1 MTVRRIALL
10 VVVVAVTASGCSTAK
25 QVLGVPNAGDPSVAI
40 KSAETKW
47 LLIKN
52 PRFGDVPSEP
62 EYVWVEE
69 GKTPITFGTVV
80 FGKGSIIAP
89 PEIVYRYGSPPGGGK
104 ISARQNMPTQAAPGT
119 PAPTQT
125 AATPAPKGAAPA
137 APTPAPTPTNGKA
150 PEGPKRGVVVYVDT
164 TRIVIDLTAADGIR
178 AGTLVS
184 LRRDAIPLVH
194 PVTGEVL
201 GELDE
206 EVGTARVTEMRDRFS
221 VADVQTVAPARG
233 SRSRIASSRS
243 NRSWPRPLSSGSSRR
258 ASPGLIGADLESVE
272 AEIRRELDSPVALIQ
287 EMGGYIAGAGGKR
300 LRPMLLLL
308 AARLAGYVGPRS
320 VRLACVVEMLHT
332 ATLIHDDVVDQAPLR
347 RGRPSANAQ
356 WGDDASVLV
365 GDHLYSKSF
374 AMLVRDNDRAVMETL
389 ARSTVSMTEAEVFQL
404 ELKRSGV
411 TTEADYLRIITQKT
425 ASFMSACCRIG
436 ALLGGLPAAQ
446 VDALTQYGLDIGV
459 AFQISDDSLDFVA
472 NQDRLGK
479 AIGADLREGKRTL
492 PLIAMLARAT
502 RAESERVKSLL
513 KRRDLDAEEIDEI
526 RRYVLDH
533 EGVEYALAQAHQYA
547 RSAKAALAAFTPSEE
562 RETLAL
568 IADFVVDRDR

>member
-1 MTVRRIALL
+1 V
-10 VVVVAVTASGCSTAK
+10 
-25 QVLGVPNAGDPSVAI
+25 
-40 KSAETKW
+40 
-47 LLIKN
+47 
-52 PRFGDVPSEP
+52 
-62 EYVWVEE
+62 
-69 GKTPITFGTVV
+69 
-80 FGKGSIIAP
+80 
-89 PEIVYRYGSPPGGGK
+89 
-104 ISARQNMPTQAAPGT
+104 
-119 PAPTQT
+119 
-125 AATPAPKGAAPA
+125 ATP
-137 APTPAPTPTNGKA
+137 
-150 PEGPKRGVVVYVDT
+150 
-164 TRIVIDLTAADGIR
+164 
-178 AGTLVS
+178 TLERVLKERVS
-184 LRRDAIPLVH
+184 GLV
-194 PVTGEVL
+194 
-201 GELDE
+201 
-206 EVGTARVTEMRDRFS
+206 
-221 VADVQTVAPARG
+221 
-233 SRSRIASSRS
+233 
-243 NRSWPRPLSSGSSRR
+243 
-258 ASPGLIGADLESVE
+258 GADLERVE
-272 AEIRRELDSPVALIQ
+272 ADIRRELDSPVALIQ

-308 AARLAGYVGPRS
+308 AARLAGYVGPRG
-320 VRLACVVEMLHT
+320 VRLACVVELLHT

-404 ELKRSGV
+404 ELKRTGV

-436 ALLGGLPAAQ
+436 ALLGGVPAEQ

-502 RAESERVKSLL
+502 RAESERMKSLL
-513 KRRDLDAEEIDEI
+513 KRHDLDGEEIDEI
-526 RRYVLDH
+526 RRYVVDH

-547 RSAKAALAAFTPSEE
+547 RSAKAALAAFNPSEE

-568 IADFVVDRDR
+568 VADFVVDRDR

>member
-1 MTVRRIALL
+1 M
-10 VVVVAVTASGCSTAK
+10 
-25 QVLGVPNAGDPSVAI
+25 
-40 KSAETKW
+40 
-47 LLIKN
+47 
-52 PRFGDVPSEP
+52 
-62 EYVWVEE
+62 
-69 GKTPITFGTVV
+69 
-80 FGKGSIIAP
+80 
-89 PEIVYRYGSPPGGGK
+89 
-104 ISARQNMPTQAAPGT
+104 
-119 PAPTQT
+119 
-125 AATPAPKGAAPA
+125 ATPTLERVLK
-137 APTPAPTPTNGKA
+137 
-150 PEGPKRGVVVYVDT
+150 ERV
-164 TRIVIDLTAADGIR
+164 
-178 AGTLVS
+178 AGLV
-184 LRRDAIPLVH
+184 
-194 PVTGEVL
+194 
-201 GELDE
+201 
-206 EVGTARVTEMRDRFS
+206 
-221 VADVQTVAPARG
+221 
-233 SRSRIASSRS
+233 
-243 NRSWPRPLSSGSSRR
+243 
-258 ASPGLIGADLESVE
+258 GADLERVE

-308 AARLAGYVGPRS
+308 AARLAGYVGPRG
-320 VRLACVVEMLHT
+320 VRLACVVELLHT

-404 ELKRSGV
+404 ELKRTGV

-436 ALLGGLPAAQ
+436 ALLGGVSAGQ

-502 RAESERVKSLL
+502 PAESERVKSLL
-513 KRRDLDAEEIDEI
+513 KRHDLDAEEIDEI
-526 RRYVLDH
+526 RRYVVDH
-533 EGVEYALAQAHQYA
+533 EGVEYALAQAHEYA
-547 RSAKAALAAFTPSEE
+547 RSAKAALAAFNPSEE

-568 IADFVVDRDR
+568 VADFVVDRDR

>member
-1 MTVRRIALL
+1 V
-10 VVVVAVTASGCSTAK
+10 
-25 QVLGVPNAGDPSVAI
+25 
-40 KSAETKW
+40 
-47 LLIKN
+47 
-52 PRFGDVPSEP
+52 
-62 EYVWVEE
+62 
-69 GKTPITFGTVV
+69 
-80 FGKGSIIAP
+80 
-89 PEIVYRYGSPPGGGK
+89 
-104 ISARQNMPTQAAPGT
+104 
-119 PAPTQT
+119 
-125 AATPAPKGAAPA
+125 ATP
-137 APTPAPTPTNGKA
+137 
-150 PEGPKRGVVVYVDT
+150 
-164 TRIVIDLTAADGIR
+164 
-178 AGTLVS
+178 TLERVLKERVS
-184 LRRDAIPLVH
+184 GLV
-194 PVTGEVL
+194 
-201 GELDE
+201 
-206 EVGTARVTEMRDRFS
+206 
-221 VADVQTVAPARG
+221 
-233 SRSRIASSRS
+233 
-243 NRSWPRPLSSGSSRR
+243 
-258 ASPGLIGADLESVE
+258 GADLERVE

-308 AARLAGYVGPRS
+308 AARLAGYVGPRG
-320 VRLACVVEMLHT
+320 VRLACVVELLHT

-404 ELKRSGV
+404 ELKRTGV

-436 ALLGGLPAAQ
+436 ALLGGVPAEQ

-502 RAESERVKSLL
+502 PAESERMKSLL
-513 KRRDLDAEEIDEI
+513 KRHDLDGEEIDEI
-526 RRYVLDH
+526 RRYVVDH
-533 EGVEYALAQAHQYA
+533 EGVEYALAQAHEYA
-547 RSAKAALAAFTPSEE
+547 RSAKAALAAFNPSEE

-568 IADFVVDRDR
+568 VADFVVDRDR

>member
-1 MTVRRIALL
+1 M
-10 VVVVAVTASGCSTAK
+10 
-25 QVLGVPNAGDPSVAI
+25 
-40 KSAETKW
+40 
-47 LLIKN
+47 
-52 PRFGDVPSEP
+52 
-62 EYVWVEE
+62 
-69 GKTPITFGTVV
+69 
-80 FGKGSIIAP
+80 
-89 PEIVYRYGSPPGGGK
+89 
-104 ISARQNMPTQAAPGT
+104 
-119 PAPTQT
+119 
-125 AATPAPKGAAPA
+125 ATP
-137 APTPAPTPTNGKA
+137 
-150 PEGPKRGVVVYVDT
+150 
-164 TRIVIDLTAADGIR
+164 
-178 AGTLVS
+178 TLERVLKERVS
-184 LRRDAIPLVH
+184 
-194 PVTGEVL
+194 
-201 GELDE
+201 
-206 EVGTARVTEMRDRFS
+206 
-221 VADVQTVAPARG
+221 
-233 SRSRIASSRS
+233 
-243 NRSWPRPLSSGSSRR
+243 
-258 ASPGLIGADLESVE
+258 GLIGADLERVE
-272 AEIRRELDSPVALIQ
+272 AEIRHELDSPVALIQ

-308 AARLAGYVGPRS
+308 AARLAGYVGPRG

-374 AMLVRDNDRAVMETL
+374 ALLVRDNDRAVMETL

-436 ALLGGLPAAQ
+436 GLLGEVPAGQ

-502 RAESERVKSLL
+502 QAESERVKSLL
-513 KRRDLDAEEIDEI
+513 KRHDLDGEEIDEI

-533 EGVEYALAQAHQYA
+533 KGVEYALAQAHEYA

-568 IADFVVDRDR
+568 IADFVVYRDR

>member
-1 MTVRRIALL
+1 V
-10 VVVVAVTASGCSTAK
+10 
-25 QVLGVPNAGDPSVAI
+25 
-40 KSAETKW
+40 
-47 LLIKN
+47 
-52 PRFGDVPSEP
+52 
-62 EYVWVEE
+62 
-69 GKTPITFGTVV
+69 
-80 FGKGSIIAP
+80 
-89 PEIVYRYGSPPGGGK
+89 
-104 ISARQNMPTQAAPGT
+104 
-119 PAPTQT
+119 
-125 AATPAPKGAAPA
+125 ATPTLERVLK
-137 APTPAPTPTNGKA
+137 
-150 PEGPKRGVVVYVDT
+150 ERV
-164 TRIVIDLTAADGIR
+164 
-178 AGTLVS
+178 AGLV
-184 LRRDAIPLVH
+184 
-194 PVTGEVL
+194 
-201 GELDE
+201 
-206 EVGTARVTEMRDRFS
+206 
-221 VADVQTVAPARG
+221 
-233 SRSRIASSRS
+233 
-243 NRSWPRPLSSGSSRR
+243 
-258 ASPGLIGADLESVE
+258 GADLERVE

-308 AARLAGYVGPRS
+308 AARLAGYVGPRG
-320 VRLACVVEMLHT
+320 VRLACVVELLHT

-404 ELKRSGV
+404 ELKRTGV

-436 ALLGGLPAAQ
+436 ALLGGVPAGQA
-446 VDALTQYGLDIGV
+446 DALTQYGLDIGV

-502 RAESERVKSLL
+502 PAESERVKSLL
-513 KRRDLDAEEIDEI
+513 KRHDLDAEEIDEI
-526 RRYVLDH
+526 RRYVVDH
-533 EGVEYALAQAHQYA
+533 EGVEYALAQAHEYA
-547 RSAKAALAAFTPSEE
+547 RSAKAALAAFNPSEE

-568 IADFVVDRDR
+568 VADFVVDRDR

>member
-1 MTVRRIALL
+1 V
-10 VVVVAVTASGCSTAK
+10 
-25 QVLGVPNAGDPSVAI
+25 
-40 KSAETKW
+40 
-47 LLIKN
+47 
-52 PRFGDVPSEP
+52 
-62 EYVWVEE
+62 
-69 GKTPITFGTVV
+69 
-80 FGKGSIIAP
+80 
-89 PEIVYRYGSPPGGGK
+89 
-104 ISARQNMPTQAAPGT
+104 
-119 PAPTQT
+119 
-125 AATPAPKGAAPA
+125 ATPTLERVLK
-137 APTPAPTPTNGKA
+137 
-150 PEGPKRGVVVYVDT
+150 ERV
-164 TRIVIDLTAADGIR
+164 
-178 AGTLVS
+178 AGLV
-184 LRRDAIPLVH
+184 
-194 PVTGEVL
+194 
-201 GELDE
+201 
-206 EVGTARVTEMRDRFS
+206 
-221 VADVQTVAPARG
+221 
-233 SRSRIASSRS
+233 
-243 NRSWPRPLSSGSSRR
+243 
-258 ASPGLIGADLESVE
+258 GADLERVE

-308 AARLAGYVGPRS
+308 AARLAGYVGPRG
-320 VRLACVVEMLHT
+320 VRLACVVELLHT

-404 ELKRSGV
+404 ELKRTGV

-436 ALLGGLPAAQ
+436 AHLGGVPAGQ

-502 RAESERVKSLL
+502 PAESERVKSLL
-513 KRRDLDAEEIDEI
+513 KRHDLDGEEIDEI
-526 RRYVLDH
+526 RRYVVDH
-533 EGVEYALAQAHQYA
+533 EGVEYALAQAHEYA
-547 RSAKAALAAFTPSEE
+547 RSAKAALAAFNPSEE

-568 IADFVVDRDR
+568 VADFVVDRDR

>member
-1 MTVRRIALL
+1 V
-10 VVVVAVTASGCSTAK
+10 
-25 QVLGVPNAGDPSVAI
+25 
-40 KSAETKW
+40 
-47 LLIKN
+47 
-52 PRFGDVPSEP
+52 
-62 EYVWVEE
+62 
-69 GKTPITFGTVV
+69 
-80 FGKGSIIAP
+80 
-89 PEIVYRYGSPPGGGK
+89 
-104 ISARQNMPTQAAPGT
+104 
-119 PAPTQT
+119 
-125 AATPAPKGAAPA
+125 ATP
-137 APTPAPTPTNGKA
+137 
-150 PEGPKRGVVVYVDT
+150 
-164 TRIVIDLTAADGIR
+164 
-178 AGTLVS
+178 TLERV
-184 LRRDAIPLVH
+184 LKER
-194 PVTGEVL
+194 VTGLV
-201 GELDE
+201 
-206 EVGTARVTEMRDRFS
+206 
-221 VADVQTVAPARG
+221 
-233 SRSRIASSRS
+233 
-243 NRSWPRPLSSGSSRR
+243 
-258 ASPGLIGADLESVE
+258 GADLERVE

-308 AARLAGYVGPRS
+308 AARLAGYSGPRG

-436 ALLGGLPAAQ
+436 ALLGGLPAGQ

-502 RAESERVKSLL
+502 PAESERVKGLL
-513 KRRDLDAEEIDEI
+513 KRHTLGVEEIDEI

-533 EGVEYALAQAHQYA
+533 EGVEYALAQAHEYA
-547 RSAKAALAAFTPSEE
+547 RSAKAALEAFGPSEE